1 MLGSTPANTTV
12 AVQIEVASLNTGDEK
27 RDAHLKSPD
36 FFDAAGVLVAGGV
49 EWTGAGAG
57 AE

>member
-1 MLGSTPANTTV
+1 LGSTPANTTV
-12 AVQIEVASLNTGDEK
+12 AVQFDVASLNTGDEK
-27 RDAHLKSPD
+27 RDAHLKLPD
-36 FFDAAGVLVAGGV
+36 FFDADGDQHTGGF